1 MATRTIS
8 PPRPAQRS
16 TDPLPVLGK
25 VQFSRSQEQ
34 GRTGSVFFYFGAG
47 SGQAVAISD
56 SRTGI
61 MRILKAQV
69 NGFQAIELRRLL
81 TAPVPSR
88 SDFWI
93 ND

>member
-1 MATRTIS
+1 MS

-16 TDPLPVLGK
+16 TDPVPVLGK

-34 GRTGSVFFYFGAG
+34 GRTGSVFFYFTGF
-47 SGQAVAISD
+47 GQAVAKISD
-56 SRTGI
+56 SGTGI

-81 TAPVPSR
+81 TASVPSR

>member
-1 MATRTIS
+1 MS

-16 TDPLPVLGK
+16 TDPVPVLGK

-34 GRTGSVFFYFGAG
+34 GRTGRVVFFFYFKTGL
-47 SGQAVAISD
+47 GQEVAKISD
-56 SRTGI
+56 SGTGI
-61 MRILKAQV
+61 RRILKAQV

-93 ND
+93 NN

>member
-1 MATRTIS
+1 MS

-16 TDPLPVLGK
+16 TDPVPVLGK
-25 VQFSRSQEQ
+25 VQFLRSQEQ
-34 GRTGSVFFYFGAG
+34 GRTGRVVFFYFGTG
-47 SGQAVAISD
+47 LGQAVVKILD
-56 SRTGI
+56 SGAGI

-81 TAPVPSR
+81 TAPVLSH